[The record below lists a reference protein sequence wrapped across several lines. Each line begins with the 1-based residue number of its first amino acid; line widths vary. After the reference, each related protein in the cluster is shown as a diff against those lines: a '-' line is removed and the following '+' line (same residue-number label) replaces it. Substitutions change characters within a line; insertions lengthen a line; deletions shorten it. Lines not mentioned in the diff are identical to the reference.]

1 MLKKTLKY
9 PVFLELALRETKT
22 FWVNIF
28 ENLAYGK
35 APHGCYITSSDFLV
49 CNTKSKSFTYYLN
62 STDKDVDTIGKEVFQ
77 LLSQKLNLLSQSDKI
92 AKLQK
97 FDEIKRQ
104 LRENVNGD
112 NWSNIKRKKWKDI
125 MLEFYIINESKKYN
139 LSIAATR
146 FLLSTVFVLF
156 IFKKIVSGD
165 VDFKK
170 GKILTIRNVQFLP
183 NGTWIIKKNNNYILP
198 KSEIFVKKKKLLKDR
213 WEKYKAKC
221 RVPQT

>member
-1 MLKKTLKY
+1 MFKKTLKY
-9 PVFLELALRETKT
+9 PVFLELSLREEKT

-62 STDKDVDTIGKEVFQ
+62 STDKDLATIGKEVFN
-77 LLSQKLNLLSQSDKI
+77 LLSQKMNILSQSDKM
-92 AKLQK
+92 AKLQH
-97 FDEIKRQ
+97 FDDVKRQ
-104 LRENVNGD
+104 LRESVNCD
-112 NWSNIKRKKWKDI
+112 NWANIKRKKWKDI
-125 MLEFYIINESKKYN
+125 MLEFYIIKESKKYK
-139 LSIAATR
+139 LTVGETR
-146 FLLSTVFVLF
+146 YLLATVFVLF

-170 GKILTIRNVQFLP
+170 GKILMIRNLKLSKGAWTIQ
-183 NGTWIIKKNNNYILP
+183 KNDSYILP

-213 WEKYKAKC
+213 WEKYKTKC
-221 RVPQT
+221 RAP